1 MLRPVADT
9 STRFQAKRSRI
20 YAGWW
25 VVLACFWI
33 AVASWGIGFYG
44 HGIYLAQLSATRGWS
59 TSLMSIAITTYYL
72 VGSILMI
79 LVGRA
84 IERLGSRTVV
94 LVSTAALCLALILVP
109 TVTQPWQLFA
119 VFGLMA
125 VGWAGT
131 SWTAIPTIL
140 ARWFDRRRGLA
151 ISIALTGASAGG
163 ILVPPLL
170 IDLSARLGFEVA
182 AWTIAGLV
190 FLIVGTLAVLVLH
203 RGPDTL
209 GEAID
214 GSRSASRIDT
224 NNKQTTTTSEMREH
238 IGGLAFWSIAVAFAL
253 ALTTQ
258 VGFLI
263 HQIGVLSPVLGAQ
276 SAGLAVAATTS
287 ASIAGRL
294 ALGVV
299 IDRLEP
305 RTVSAVAFVTQAAA
319 VVLMAVAHTPWVV
332 FAACMLFGIWVGN
345 IITLPSLVIQREFP
359 ARAFGAVVGLV
370 TSISQF
376 TFALGPAALG
386 LVRDMSGSYGP
397 VLAIC
402 AALDALAAVA
412 ILVPLLARRINRH
425 A

>member
-1 MLRPVADT
+1 VSQPITGTLSRRQT
-9 STRFQAKRSRI
+9 KRSRL

-25 VVLACFWI
+25 VVVACFWI
-33 AVASWGIGFYG
+33 AVAAWGIGFYG
-44 HGIYLAQLSATRGWS
+44 QGIYLAQLNTSRGWS
-59 TSLMSIAITTYYL
+59 TSLISIAITTYYL
-72 VGSILMI
+72 IGSVLMI
-79 LVGRA
+79 FVGAA
-84 IERLGSRTVV
+84 IERLGSRAVV
-94 LVSTAALCLALILVP
+94 LGCTAALCLALILVP

-119 VFGLMA
+119 VYGLMA

-170 IDLSARLGFEVA
+170 IGLSAHFGFA
-182 AWTIAGLV
+182 AATWSIAGLV
-190 FLIVGTLAVLVLH
+190 FLVVGTLAALALH
-203 RGPDTL
+203 RGPDAL
-209 GEAID
+209 GEPVDGID
-214 GSRSASRIDT
+214 SAASRGATPKPTTLVSDT
-224 NNKQTTTTSEMREH
+224 REYL
-238 IGGLAFWSIAVAFAL
+238 GGLAFWSIAVAFAL
-253 ALTTQ
+253 AFTTQ

-263 HQIGVLSPVLGAQ
+263 HQIGVLSPLLGAPF
-276 SAGLAVAATTS
+276 AGLAVAATTS

-294 ALGVV
+294 GLGLI

-305 RTVSAVAFVTQAAA
+305 RAVSAAAFLLQAAA
-319 VVLMAVAHTPWVV
+319 IVLLAAFHASWILL
-332 FAACMLFGIWVGN
+332 AACVLFGLWVGN
-345 IITLPSLVIQREFP
+345 ITTLPSLLIQREFP
-359 ARAFGAVVGLV
+359 ARAFGTVVGLV

-386 LVRDMSGSYGP
+386 VVRDMSGGYGP

-402 AALDALAAVA
+402 AVLDTIAAVA
-412 ILVPLLARRINRH
+412 ILVPRWPRRG